1 MSARSIKE
9 GRLPHMPTILN
20 YVARRN
26 SPRESVS
33 SLRVCSIPFHLA
45 KKEYS
50 NGCASAETIPMHHFR
65 NKEFVIDFVIG
76 VILLVV
82 SLMVE
87 TRAVTYVDNQ
97 TSNAVSDIVLNNT
110 RVYNV
115 DGLYVYG
122 AVSLIAFIVFVCVWY
137 PRRLPFVLKSI
148 ALFTFVR
155 AFFISLTHIGPY
167 PAQVVI
173 SPSFFTTYFPTIFTS
188 NDLFFSG
195 HTGLPFLMA
204 LIFWD
209 NKMLRTIFLGFT
221 LLLAVVVLL
230 GHIHYSIDVVSAFF
244 ITFGIFSMAKVFFK
258 RDWLRLNRD

>member
-1 MSARSIKE
+1 VILRFGPNSTMSARSIKE

-110 RVYNV
+110 RVFLAKSYLL
-115 DGLYVYG
+115 DESCSSILLE
-122 AVSLIAFIVFVCVWY
+122 SLPI
-137 PRRLPFVLKSI
+137 SI
-148 ALFTFVR
+148 R
-155 AFFISLTHIGPY
+155 
-167 PAQVVI
+167 
-173 SPSFFTTYFPTIFTS
+173 
-188 NDLFFSG
+188 N
-195 HTGLPFLMA
+195 LPFLS
-204 LIFWD
+204 L
-209 NKMLRTIFLGFT
+209 T
-221 LLLAVVVLL
+221 L
-230 GHIHYSIDVVSAFF
+230 
-244 ITFGIFSMAKVFFK
+244 
-258 RDWLRLNRD
+258 